1 MLDGEVMAIEHS
13 YKMNTETI
21 GNRVV
26 TMHLEGMDEVKVTS
40 APDWWPDAP
49 KGMFSPQTLFISAS
63 ASCLILSLY
72 KVADRMHLKFKH
84 VSVEAYSE
92 MEEVDGVWKFARIEL
107 NATVTIEN
115 ESIRDKVAKAIEM
128 AHNFCPI
135 RNSLA
140 IPSIM
145 KYEIIVE

>member
-1 MLDGEVMAIEHS
+1 MAAEHS

-26 TMHLEGMDEVKVTS
+26 TMRLEGMDEVKVTS
-40 APDWWPDAP
+40 APDWWPEAP
-49 KGMFSPQTLFISAS
+49 KGMFSPQSLFVSAS
-63 ASCLILSLY
+63 GSCLILSLY
-72 KVADRMHLKFKH
+72 KVVDSMHISFKH
-84 VSVEAYSE
+84 ATVEAYGE
-92 MEEVDGVWKFARIEL
+92 MEEVDGVWKFAKIEL
-107 NATVTIEN
+107 NAIITIED
-115 ESIRDKVAKAIEM
+115 ESMTGKIAKAIEM

-140 IPSIM
+140 IPSIL

>member
-1 MLDGEVMAIEHS
+1 MAAEHS

-26 TMHLEGMDEVKVTS
+26 TMRLEGMDEVKVTS
-40 APDWWPDAP
+40 APDWWPEAP
-49 KGMFSPQTLFISAS
+49 KGMFSPQSLFVSAS
-63 ASCLILSLY
+63 GSCLILSLY
-72 KVADRMHLKFKH
+72 KVADSMHISFKH
-84 VSVEAYSE
+84 AVVKAYGE
-92 MEEVDGVWKFARIEL
+92 MEEVDGVWKFAKIEL
-107 NATVTIEN
+107 NAIITIED
-115 ESIRDKVAKAIEM
+115 ESMKDKIAKAIEM

-140 IPSIM
+140 IPSIL